1 MALKDNALKVKDVGL
16 KAYGKF
22 YDFMGDESNID
33 KIVDKLTGTLKKI
46 PAGKGEDLAN
56 TIGDYSIYVYLLRD
70 FMYKNYTEV
79 PKWKI
84 VVMILGYAYV
94 VSPLDLIPDTI
105 TGVGMVDDA
114 AIMKLVKKLFEDEID
129 AYKDWRKAQ
138 GKGKI
143 ED

>member
-1 MALKDNALKVKDVGL
+1 MAMKDNALKAADLGK

-33 KIVDKLTGTLKKI
+33 AIVDKLTSTLKKI
-46 PAGKGEDLAN
+46 PRGKGDDLAEQ
-56 TIGDYSIYVYLLRD
+56 IGDYSIYVYLLRD
-70 FMYKNYTEV
+70 FMFKEYTEV

-84 VVMILGYAYV
+84 VVMVLGYAYV

-129 AYKDWRKAQ
+129 NYKEWRKAN
-138 GKGKI
+138 GKGKA
-143 ED
+143 E